1 MRRVPATVITGFLGA
16 GKTSLVR
23 HLLARAQGRRLAVIV
38 NEFGELGIDRELLLG
53 CGDEACTE
61 DDIVELANGCLCCT
75 VADEFLPTLT
85 RLLDRPA
92 PPEHILIE
100 TSGLALPK
108 PLVQAFA
115 WPEIRTR
122 TTVDGVLT
130 VIDAAAVA
138 AGRFADD
145 PEAVARARAADPA
158 LAHDNPLDEVFSDQL
173 ACADLAILNKTDLVA
188 SDRFA
193 ALCGEIAERLR
204 PGVKLVAARDGA
216 VAPEVALGLA
226 ATAEDDLAARPSVHD
241 LEAAHDHDDFESF
254 VVSLG
259 AVADSEAFFDR
270 LRAVDPPARRA
281 AAERLRRSA
290 RPRPA
295 ARRPGGRR
303 SLAAIFRSAVA
314 ERRTARH
321 AAGRDRRERP
331 RSSGHRRGA
340 DGLNA
345 PARYLAGSDCRRL
358 GRGRSRPD
366 PRRHRRAVERRYRV
380 GVARSGSGAA
390 TRPGPDRAKLA
401 PRADPAPR
409 P

>member
-75 VADEFLPTLT
+75 VAGEFLPTLT

-145 PEAVARARAADPA
+145 PEAVARARAADPV
-158 LAHDNPLDEVFSDQL
+158 LAHDNPLGEVFSDQL
-173 ACADLAILNKTDLVA
+173 ACADLVILNKTDLVA
-188 SDRFA
+188 SDRLP
-193 ALCGEIAERLR
+193 ALYGEIAERLR
-204 PGVKLVAARDGA
+204 PGVKLVATCDGA

-259 AVADSEAFFDR
+259 AVVDSEAFFDR
-270 LRAVDPPARRA
+270 LRAVIRRHGVL
-281 AAERLRRSA
+281 RLKGFVDL
-290 RPRPA
+290 PD
-295 ARRPGGRR
+295 
-303 SLAAIFRSAVA
+303 
-314 ERRTARH
+314 
-321 AAGRDRRERP
+321 RDRRLVVQAVGDRLQQYFDRP
-331 RSSGHRRGA
+331 WQSE
-340 DGLNA
+340 
-345 PARYLAGSDCRRL
+345 
-358 GRGRSRPD
+358 
-366 PRRHRRAVERRYRV
+366 ERRDTRLV
-380 GVARSGSGAA
+380 VIGEKGLARAA
-390 TRPGPDRAKLA
+390 IAAALTG
-401 PRADPAPR
+401 
-409 P
+409 